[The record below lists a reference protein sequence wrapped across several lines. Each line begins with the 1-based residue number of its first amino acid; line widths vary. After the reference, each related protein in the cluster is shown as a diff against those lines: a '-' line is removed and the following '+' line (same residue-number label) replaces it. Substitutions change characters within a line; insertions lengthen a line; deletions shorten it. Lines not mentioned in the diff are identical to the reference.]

1 MRIDKEKEREGEKQR
16 EMEENERRE
25 TVSFEKLKVNQKQN
39 RKK

>member
-1 MRIDKEKEREGEKQR
+1 MRIDKEKEREGERQR

>member
-16 EMEENERRE
+16 EIEENERRE